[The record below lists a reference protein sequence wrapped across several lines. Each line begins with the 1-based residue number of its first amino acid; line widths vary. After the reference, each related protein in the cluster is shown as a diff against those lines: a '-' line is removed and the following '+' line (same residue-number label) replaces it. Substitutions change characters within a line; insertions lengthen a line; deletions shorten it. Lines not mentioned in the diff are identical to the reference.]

1 MVLRLSD
8 LSIGFG
14 TFGDLEYTRP
24 VDGEP
29 FMLNNS
35 LEFGTGRKPLTIKL
49 RVYVAFKGLGKEL
62 RKTSIATCLIL
73 GNIANLTHT
82 CA

>member
-1 MVLRLSD
+1 MAK
-8 LSIGFG
+8 SIYFLLTLILVSCDFFEKKPTAATG
-14 TFGDLEYTRP
+14 
-24 VDGEP
+24 
-29 FMLNNS
+29 NNS